1 MVHSRKLNVP
11 SCSPIVAVSSES
23 NTLSAPR
30 AHAIKFYFEVVLGM
44 PNRFYSVDR
53 PRKDEKLPKVIN
65 KETVKEMIKLTN
77 NLKYKCMISLLY
89 RA

>member
-1 MVHSRKLNVP
+1 
-11 SCSPIVAVSSES
+11 VAVSSES

-30 AHAIKFYFEVVLGM
+30 ARAIKFYFEVVLGM